1 MFDKLLIANRGAIAC
16 RILRTLR
23 TLQVKGVAV
32 YSEADAASL
41 HLMQADEAHSLG
53 EGGAAGTYLAVD
65 KILAIA
71 NASGAKAIH
80 PGYGFLS
87 ENAAFAQACED
98 AGIAFVGPTP
108 EQLRV
113 FGLKHTARA
122 LAKQHGVPMLEGTE
136 LLDSLESAIAAAR
149 TIGYPV
155 MLKSTAG
162 GGGIGMRVCRS
173 AEELADSF
181 EAVKR
186 LGQNNFSD
194 AGVFI
199 EKYIQ
204 RARHLEVQVFGDGQG
219 EVLALGVRDCSV
231 QRRNQK
237 VLEETPAPNLP
248 HGMAEEL
255 CAAAVK
261 LARAVNYRSAGTV
274 EFVFDSEDQ
283 RFYFLE
289 VNTRLQVEHGV
300 TEQVWGVDLV
310 SWMVQLA
317 AGDLPPLDQLQA
329 GLKPLGHA
337 IQARLYAEDP
347 GRDFQP
353 CPGLLTAADFP
364 PADGRTLRID
374 TWVEAGCEIPP
385 YFDPMIAKLISWAPT
400 REDAS
405 AGLIDALNETRLYGV
420 ETNRDYLRQI
430 IADAPF
436 ASGQPWTRC
445 LEDLVYRADTFE
457 VLSGGTQTSVQDYP
471 GRLGYWAVGVPPSGP
486 MDSRALRQGN
496 ELLGNPEGCAALEIT
511 MSGPLLRFNTD
522 AVVAVTGAHIPITL
536 DGQSCAMN
544 TALLVSA
551 GSTLSLGTI
560 AGAGVRSYLCV
571 RGGLDVPDYLGSKST
586 FTLGQFGG
594 HGGRALR
601 AGDVLH
607 IAHLV
612 ERSAGQRIADE
623 ALEALTDV
631 RRMRVIYGPH
641 AAPEY
646 FTEAYIERFFATDW
660 EVHFNSSRT
669 GVRLIG
675 PKPEWVRADGG
686 EAGLH
691 PSNIHDNPYAIGAVD
706 FTGDMP
712 VILGPDG
719 PSLGGFVCPVTI
731 IEADLW
737 QLGQL
742 KAGDRVRFTPV
753 SVEAC
758 HAERCGSELA
768 REDSIPDA
776 ENPSTVPPSSRASS
790 LPQCTANSS
799 RNELVREGSIP
810 DAENPSAVPP
820 SSRASS
826 LPQGPANSSRSEVV
840 RESYM
845 PDAENPLTTPPSSR
859 ASSLPQG
866 TANSSR
872 SEVVRESY
880 MPDAEN
886 PSTATPSSRA
896 SSLPQGPANSRGSEL
911 AREGYMPDAEN
922 PLTTPPSSR
931 ASQLPQGPANSRGS
945 ELAREGYI
953 PDAEN
958 PSTATPSSR
967 ASSLPQGTARL
978 QGIANSRRSEL
989 VREGSI
995 PDAENPSTATPSS
1008 RASSLPQG
1016 PANSSRSEVVRVEDL
1031 RTPVILDIGQ
1041 DDKRLVARLSGDTH
1055 LLLEIGAP
1063 ELDLVLRLRGHAL
1076 MLALE
1081 AKALAGVIDL
1091 TPGIRSL
1098 QVHYRPEQLPLR
1110 QLLDIVAGE
1119 WDAVCAAKDLQVA
1132 SRIVHLPLSWDD
1144 PACQLAIEKYMT
1156 TVRKDAPWCPSNLEF
1171 IRRINDLPNL
1181 DEVQR
1186 TVFDASYLVMGL
1198 GDVYLG
1204 APVATP
1210 LDPRH
1215 RLVTT
1220 KYNPARTW
1228 TAENSV
1234 GIGGAYMCVYGMEGP
1249 GGYQFVGR
1257 TLQMWNRY
1265 RDVAAFQ
1272 GKPWLLRFFDQIR
1285 FYPVSAEELVRIRR
1299 DFPLGRFALNIEHST
1314 LNLADYQAFLSRE
1327 AEGITAFR
1335 AQQNAAFNAE
1345 RERWIAN
1352 GQADFQSD
1360 EGVAP
1365 NTEEQPLQPGQQG
1378 VDSHIAGNLWQ
1389 VQVQPGARVEAG
1401 DVLVILESMKM
1412 EIPLLAPIAGV
1423 VQDVR
1428 VQPGSA
1434 VRAGQRV
1441 VVLSA
1446 D

>member
-1 MFDKLLIANRGAIAC
+1 MFEKLLIANRGAIAC

-23 TLQVKGVAV
+23 QLDVRGVAV
-32 YSEADAASL
+32 YAEADIASL
-41 HLMQADEAHSLG
+41 HIQQADEAHSLG
-53 EGGAAGTYLAVD
+53 DGPAASTYLVVD
-65 KILAIA
+65 KILAVA
-71 NASGAKAIH
+71 RESGAQAIH

-87 ENAAFAQACED
+87 ENAAFAEACEA

-108 EQLRV
+108 AQLRV

-122 LAKQHGVPMLEGTE
+122 LAKAEGVPMLEGTE
-136 LLDSLESAIAAAR
+136 LLESLDAALVAGEQV
-149 TIGYPV
+149 GYPV

-173 AEELADSF
+173 ASELSEAFD
-181 EAVKR
+181 AVKR

-204 RARHLEVQVFGDGQG
+204 RARHLEVQVFGDGRG
-219 EVLALGVRDCSV
+219 EVIALGVRDCSV

-248 HGMAEEL
+248 AGMAEDL
-255 CAAAVK
+255 CAAAIQ
-261 LARAVNYRSAGTV
+261 LAKAVDYRSAGTV
-274 EFVFDSEDQ
+274 EFVYDSETE

-310 SWMVQLA
+310 RWMVELA
-317 AGDLPPLDQLQA
+317 AGTLPPLAELA
-329 GLKPLGHA
+329 RGLAPSGHA

-353 CPGLLTAADFP
+353 SPGLLTAVRFP
-364 PADGRTLRID
+364 EADGRALRID

-385 YFDPMIAKLISWAPT
+385 YFDPMIAKLITWAPN
-400 REDAS
+400 RDEAS
-405 AGLIDALNETRLYGV
+405 VALDRALADTQLYGV
-420 ETNRDYLRQI
+420 ESNRDYLRQI
-430 IADAPF
+430 LADAPF

-445 LEDLVYRADTFE
+445 LEHLAYRAHTVE
-457 VLSGGTQTSVQDYP
+457 VLGAGTQTTVQDYP

-486 MDSRALRQGN
+486 MDSRALRLGN
-496 ELLGNPEGCAALEIT
+496 RLLGNEEGAAALEIT
-511 MSGPLLRFNTD
+511 MSGPSLRFNTD
-522 AVVAVTGAHIPITL
+522 AVVAVTGAPIPLTL
-536 DGQSCAMN
+536 DGQPQPLN
-544 TALLVSA
+544 TALRVPA
-551 GSTLSLGTI
+551 GATLTLGTI
-560 AGAGVRSYLCV
+560 AGAGARSYLCL
-571 RGGLDVPDYLGSKST
+571 RGGLQLPDYLGSKST

-607 IAHLV
+607 LLPLADHA
-612 ERSAGQRIADE
+612 AGASLPAELCPPLPALRRI
-623 ALEALTDV
+623 
-631 RRMRVIYGPH
+631 RVIYGPH
-641 AAPEY
+641 GAPEY
-646 FTEAYIERFFATDW
+646 FTPTSIETFFATAW

-675 PKPEWVRADGG
+675 PKPEWVRESGG

-742 KAGDRVRFTPV
+742 KAGDKVRFEPV
-753 SVEAC
+753 AI
-758 HAERCGSELA
+758 ATARELA
-768 REDSIPDA
+768 QARHRECTTLCTSEFIGDA
-776 ENPSTVPPSSRASS
+776 GARDIADQSAPTGALELSSPIV
-790 LPQCTANSS
+790 L
-799 RNELVREGSIP
+799 
-810 DAENPSAVPP
+810 
-820 SSRASS
+820 
-826 LPQGPANSSRSEVV
+826 
-840 RESYM
+840 
-845 PDAENPLTTPPSSR
+845 
-859 ASSLPQG
+859 
-866 TANSSR
+866 
-872 SEVVRESY
+872 
-880 MPDAEN
+880 
-886 PSTATPSSRA
+886 
-896 SSLPQGPANSRGSEL
+896 
-911 AREGYMPDAEN
+911 
-922 PLTTPPSSR
+922 
-931 ASQLPQGPANSRGS
+931 
-945 ELAREGYI
+945 
-953 PDAEN
+953 
-958 PSTATPSSR
+958 
-967 ASSLPQGTARL
+967 
-978 QGIANSRRSEL
+978 
-989 VREGSI
+989 
-995 PDAENPSTATPSS
+995 
-1008 RASSLPQG
+1008 
-1016 PANSSRSEVVRVEDL
+1016 DL
-1031 RTPVILDIGQ
+1031 GQ
-1041 DDKRLVARLSGDTH
+1041 DATRLVARLSGDTH
-1055 LLLEIGAP
+1055 LLLEIGAA
-1063 ELDLVLRLRGHAL
+1063 ELDLVLRFRGHAL
-1076 MLALE
+1076 MQALE
-1081 AKALAGVIDL
+1081 AEALQGVIDL

-1098 QVHYRPEQLPLR
+1098 QVHYQPETLPLER
-1110 QLLDIVAGE
+1110 LLQVVAGL
-1119 WDAVCAAKDLQVA
+1119 WDGVCAAGDLNVP

-1186 TVFDASYLVMGL
+1186 TVFDARYLVMGL

-1265 RDVAAFQ
+1265 REVAAFN

-1285 FYPVSAEELVRIRR
+1285 FYPVSADELLRIRR
-1299 DFPLGRFALNIEHST
+1299 DFPLGRFPLRIEHSE
-1314 LNLADYQAFLSRE
+1314 LRLADYQAFLTTE
-1327 AEGITAFR
+1327 AEGIATFR
-1335 AQQNAAFNAE
+1335 AQQQAAFNAE
-1345 RERWIAN
+1345 RERWIAS
-1352 GQADFQSD
+1352 GQAHFDS
-1360 EGVAP
+1360 EELAP
-1365 NTEEQPLQPGQQG
+1365 DLGEDAPLGAGQHAIE
-1378 VDSHIAGNLWQ
+1378 SHIAGNLWQ
-1389 VQVQPGARVEAG
+1389 VQVETGASVKAG

-1412 EIPLLAPIAGV
+1412 EIPLTAPRDGV
-1423 VQDVR
+1423 VREVR
-1428 VQPGSA
+1428 VQPGSP

-1441 VVLSA
+1441 VVLEEA
-1446 D
+1446 

>member
-1 MFDKLLIANRGAIAC
+1 MFNKLLIANRGAIAC

-23 TLQVKGVAV
+23 ALDVQGVAV

-41 HLMQADEAHSLG
+41 HIQQADEAHSLG
-53 EGGAAGTYLAVD
+53 EGPAANTYLVVE
-65 KILAIA
+65 KILAVA
-71 NASGAKAIH
+71 KQSGATAIH

-87 ENAAFAQACED
+87 ENAAFAEACEA

-136 LLDSLESAIAAAR
+136 LLENLDAALVAGEQV
-149 TIGYPV
+149 GYPV

-162 GGGIGMRVCRS
+162 GGGIGMRVCNS
-173 AEELADSF
+173 AAELSDAF

-194 AGVFI
+194 SGVFI

-204 RARHLEVQVFGDGQG
+204 RARHLEVQVFGDGRG

-248 HGMAEEL
+248 TGMAEEL
-255 CAAAVK
+255 CAAAIK
-261 LARAVNYRSAGTV
+261 LAKAVSYRSAGTV
-274 EFVFDSEDQ
+274 EFVYDSEAA

-310 SWMVQLA
+310 RWMIELA
-317 AGDLPPLDQLQA
+317 AGDLAPLSELA
-329 GLKPLGHA
+329 KGLKPSGHA

-353 CPGLLTAADFP
+353 SPGLLTAVDFP
-364 PADGRTLRID
+364 KADGKALRID

-385 YFDPMIAKLISWAPT
+385 YFDPMIAKVITWADS
-400 REDAS
+400 REAAS
-405 AGLIDALNETRLYGV
+405 SALGQALADTLLYGV
-420 ETNRDYLRQI
+420 ETNSQYLRQI
-430 IADAPF
+430 LTDATF
-436 ASGQPWTRC
+436 ASGNPWTRC
-445 LEDLVYRADTFE
+445 LENLNYQATTFE
-457 VLSGGTQTSVQDYP
+457 VLSAGTQTTVQDFP

-486 MDSRALRQGN
+486 MDSRALRLGN
-496 ELLGNPEGCAALEIT
+496 RLLGNTTDAAGLEIT
-511 MSGPLLRFNTD
+511 MSGPTLRFNTD
-522 AVVAVTGAHIPITL
+522 AVVAVTGAPIPL
-536 DGQSCAMN
+536 SVDGIEQPLN
-544 TALLVSA
+544 TALLIKA

-560 AGAGVRSYLCV
+560 QGAGARSYLSL
-571 RGGLDVPDYLGSKST
+571 RGGVQVPDYLGSKST

-607 IAHLV
+607 IP
-612 ERSAGQRIADE
+612 
-623 ALEALTDV
+623 ALTDLQAGAQLPAELCSALPAV
-631 RRMRVIYGPH
+631 REIRVIYGPH
-641 AAPEY
+641 GAPEY
-646 FTEAYIERFFATDW
+646 FTPAYIDTFLATDW

-675 PKPEWVRADGG
+675 PKPEWVRDSGG

-742 KAGDRVRFTPV
+742 KAGDKVRFAPV
-753 SVEAC
+753 SIEVARQLAKANNLECALVSPPPL
-758 HAERCGSELA
+758 AGEGPGERAVST
-768 REDSIPDA
+768 DA
-776 ENPSTVPPSSRASS
+776 QSPSPQPS
-790 LPQCTANSS
+790 PIN
-799 RNELVREGSIP
+799 G
-810 DAENPSAVPP
+810 
-820 SSRASS
+820 
-826 LPQGPANSSRSEVV
+826 
-840 RESYM
+840 
-845 PDAENPLTTPPSSR
+845 
-859 ASSLPQG
+859 
-866 TANSSR
+866 
-872 SEVVRESY
+872 
-880 MPDAEN
+880 
-886 PSTATPSSRA
+886 
-896 SSLPQGPANSRGSEL
+896 RGSSS
-911 AREGYMPDAEN
+911 A
-922 PLTTPPSSR
+922 LTSP
-931 ASQLPQGPANSRGS
+931 
-945 ELAREGYI
+945 I
-953 PDAEN
+953 
-958 PSTATPSSR
+958 
-967 ASSLPQGTARL
+967 
-978 QGIANSRRSEL
+978 
-989 VREGSI
+989 V
-995 PDAENPSTATPSS
+995 
-1008 RASSLPQG
+1008 
-1016 PANSSRSEVVRVEDL
+1016 
-1031 RTPVILDIGQ
+1031 LDIGEA
-1041 DDKRLVARLSGDTH
+1041 DKRLVARLSGDTH
-1055 LLLEIGAP
+1055 LLLEIGAA
-1063 ELDLVLRLRGHAL
+1063 ELDLVLRFRGHAL
-1076 MLALE
+1076 MQALE
-1081 AKALAGVIDL
+1081 AKQLVGVIDL

-1098 QVHYRPEQLPLR
+1098 QVHYQPETLALGD
-1110 QLLDIVAGE
+1110 LLGIVAGE
-1119 WDAVCAAKDLQVA
+1119 WDAVCAAQDLRVP

-1144 PACQLAIEKYMT
+1144 PACQLAIDKYMT

-1181 DEVQR
+1181 DEVYR
-1186 TVFDASYLVMGL
+1186 TVFEASYLVMGL

-1265 RDVAAFQ
+1265 REVAAFD

-1285 FYPVSAEELVRIRR
+1285 FYPVSADELLRIRR
-1299 DFPLGRFALNIEHST
+1299 DFPLGRYDLRIEHSE
-1314 LNLADYQAFLSRE
+1314 LALADYQTFLDRE
-1327 AEGITAFR
+1327 AEGIEAFR
-1335 AQQNAAFNAE
+1335 NQQRAAFDAE
-1345 RERWIAN
+1345 RQRWIES
-1352 GQADFQSD
+1352 GQAHFES
-1360 EGVAP
+1360 EEVAADLG
-1365 NTEEQPLQPGQQG
+1365 EDAPLGAG
-1378 VDSHIAGNLWQ
+1378 LHSIDSHIAGNLWQ
-1389 VQVQPGARVEAG
+1389 VQVSEGDQVKAG

-1412 EIPLLAPIAGV
+1412 EIPLLAPRDGV
-1423 VQDVR
+1423 VREVR
-1428 VQPGSA
+1428 VQPGSP

-1441 VVLSA
+1441 VVLEEV
-1446 D
+1446 

>member
-23 TLQVKGVAV
+23 ELNVGGVAV

-41 HLMQADEAHSLG
+41 HIQQADEAFSLG
-53 EGGAAGTYLAVD
+53 DGPAAQTYLVVD
-65 KILAIA
+65 KILAVA
-71 NASGAKAIH
+71 KQTGAKAIH

-87 ENAAFAQACED
+87 ENAAFAEACET

-136 LLDSLESAIAAAR
+136 LLENLYAALVAGEQV
-149 TIGYPV
+149 GYPV

-173 AEELADSF
+173 AEELSDAF

-194 AGVFI
+194 SGVFI

-248 HGMAEEL
+248 AGMADEL
-255 CAAAVK
+255 CAAAIK
-261 LARAVNYRSAGTV
+261 LAKAVSYRSAGTV
-274 EFVFDSEDQ
+274 EFVYDSEAQ

-310 SWMVQLA
+310 RWMIELA
-317 AGDLPPLDQLQA
+317 AGDLPPLSELA
-329 GLKPLGHA
+329 KALKPSGHA

-353 CPGLLTAADFP
+353 SPGLLTAVQFP
-364 PADGRTLRID
+364 AADGKALRID

-385 YFDPMIAKLISWAPT
+385 YFDPMIAKLITWAPS
-400 REDAS
+400 RDEAS
-405 AGLIDALNETRLYGV
+405 KALDQALADSVLYGV
-420 ETNRDYLRQI
+420 ECNRDYLRQI
-430 IADAPF
+430 LSDAPF
-436 ASGQPWTRC
+436 ASGSPWTRC
-445 LEDLVYRADTFE
+445 LENLVYQATTFE
-457 VLSGGTQTSVQDYP
+457 VLSAGTQTSVQDFP

-486 MDSRALRQGN
+486 MDSRALRLGN
-496 ELLGNPEGCAALEIT
+496 RLLGNEEGAAGLEIT

-522 AVVAVTGAHIPITL
+522 AVIAVTGAEIPLSI
-536 DGQSCAMN
+536 DGVEQPMN
-544 TALLVSA
+544 TALPIAA
-551 GSTLSLGTI
+551 GSTLTLGTI
-560 AGAGVRSYLCV
+560 AGSGARSYLSI
-571 RGGLDVPDYLGSKST
+571 RGGIQVPDYLGSKST

-607 IAHLV
+607 LLPLSDTSSGAQLPA
-612 ERSAGQRIADE
+612 ELCP
-623 ALEALTDV
+623 ALPAV
-631 RRMRVIYGPH
+631 RELRVIYGPH
-641 AAPEY
+641 GAPEY
-646 FTEAYIERFFATDW
+646 FTPGYVDSFLATDW

-675 PKPEWVRADGG
+675 PKPEWVRDSGG

-719 PSLGGFVCPVTI
+719 PSLGGFVCLVTI

-742 KAGDRVRFTPV
+742 KAGDKVRFVPV
-753 SVEAC
+753 EIATARQLAQSN
-758 HAERCGSELA
+758 A
-768 REDSIPDA
+768 REYA
-776 ENPSTVPPSSRASS
+776 ELGGRGFSRDNGAASVAAEAPP
-790 LPQCTANSS
+790 TK
-799 RNELVREGSIP
+799 V
-810 DAENPSAVPP
+810 
-820 SSRASS
+820 
-826 LPQGPANSSRSEVV
+826 
-840 RESYM
+840 
-845 PDAENPLTTPPSSR
+845 
-859 ASSLPQG
+859 
-866 TANSSR
+866 
-872 SEVVRESY
+872 
-880 MPDAEN
+880 
-886 PSTATPSSRA
+886 
-896 SSLPQGPANSRGSEL
+896 
-911 AREGYMPDAEN
+911 
-922 PLTTPPSSR
+922 
-931 ASQLPQGPANSRGS
+931 
-945 ELAREGYI
+945 
-953 PDAEN
+953 
-958 PSTATPSSR
+958 
-967 ASSLPQGTARL
+967 L
-978 QGIANSRRSEL
+978 QSPI
-989 VREGSI
+989 V
-995 PDAENPSTATPSS
+995 
-1008 RASSLPQG
+1008 
-1016 PANSSRSEVVRVEDL
+1016 
-1031 RTPVILDIGQ
+1031 LDIGEA
-1041 DDKRLVARLSGDTH
+1041 DTRLVARLSGDTH
-1055 LLLEIGAP
+1055 LLLEIGQP
-1063 ELDLVLRLRGHAL
+1063 ELDLVLRFRGHAL
-1076 MLALE
+1076 MQALE
-1081 AKALAGVIDL
+1081 AKQLDGVIDL

-1098 QVHYRPEQLPLR
+1098 QVHYQPETLALQT
-1110 QLLDIVAGE
+1110 LLDIVAGE
-1119 WDAVCAAKDLQVA
+1119 WDAVCAARDLKVP

-1144 PACQLAIEKYMT
+1144 PACQLAIDKYMT

-1181 DEVQR
+1181 DEVYR

-1265 RDVAAFQ
+1265 RAVEAFD

-1285 FYPVSAEELVRIRR
+1285 FYPVSADELLRIRR
-1299 DFPLGRFALNIEHST
+1299 DFPLGRYPLRIEQSE
-1314 LNLADYQAFLSRE
+1314 LALADYQQFLDDE
-1327 AEGITAFR
+1327 AEGIDAFR
-1335 AQQNAAFNAE
+1335 QQQRAAFDAE
-1345 RERWIAN
+1345 RQRWIDS
-1352 GQADFQSD
+1352 GQAHF
-1360 EGVAP
+1360 EVEEAAP
-1365 NTEEQPLQPGQQG
+1365 EQGEDAPLDAGQHAIE
-1378 VDSHIAGNLWQ
+1378 SHVAGNLWQ
-1389 VQVQPGARVEAG
+1389 VQVEPGAQVQAG

-1412 EIPLLAPIAGV
+1412 EIPLTAPMAGTV
-1423 VQDVR
+1423 REVR
-1428 VQPGSA
+1428 VQPGSP

-1441 VVLSA
+1441 VVLEEA
-1446 D
+1446 